1 MANIPLYAQQKARSI
16 QHISPF
22 LILIFVFL
30 MQNNVII
37 DAARDYVLAQYQQ
50 HPHPNLVYHNLVH
63 TQHVVQAAAQI
74 AAHYRLQDDELL
86 AVYVAAWFHDAGY
99 LLGEGKVHEE
109 NGSKEALQF
118 LQQQQVPENVQ
129 AMVQGAIMA
138 TKMPQS
144 PHTLVEQIVCDA
156 DLSHLGS
163 KEFPDRNKLLR
174 QELELT
180 YQLDIPAVKWL
191 TNNIAF
197 LTAHHYWTDYAQTL
211 FKQQKEENLAKLQK
225 KLEKKSA
232 EASEETN
239 VVAGSTEAPK
249 TATEKIK
256 KEKIKKPDRGVETMF
271 RTTSTNHIRLSSMAD
286 SKAHIMISVNSII
299 ISVILSVL
307 VRRLEDYPNMVIPS
321 IIFLT
326 TAVLTVIFSVLA
338 TRPNVTSGVFTKV
351 DIEKKDA
358 NLLFFGNFY
367 KMQLEEYQWG
377 MKQMMND
384 SDFLYSSM
392 TRDIYFLGVVLGHK
406 YKLLRISY
414 NIFMFGLI
422 ISVLAFL
429 IAAIFFPVKA

>member
-1 MANIPLYAQQKARSI
+1 
-16 QHISPF
+16 
-22 LILIFVFL
+22 

-37 DAARDYVLAQYQQ
+37 DAARDYVLAQYEQ

-63 TQHVVQAAAQI
+63 TQQVVQAAAQI

-99 LLGEGKVHEE
+99 LLGEGKLHEE
-109 NGSKEALQF
+109 NGAKEALQF

-129 AMVQGAIMA
+129 AMVQGAILA

-163 KEFPDRNKLLR
+163 KEFSDRNKLLR
-174 QELELT
+174 QELQLT
-180 YQLDIPAVKWL
+180 YEQEIPAVKWL

-232 EASEETN
+232 EAADEAS
-239 VVAGSTEAPK
+239 VIPGSPEAPK
-249 TATEKIK
+249 TATEKVK
-256 KEKIKKPDRGVETMF
+256 KDKDKDKLKKPDRGVETMF

>member
-1 MANIPLYAQQKARSI
+1 
-16 QHISPF
+16 
-22 LILIFVFL
+22 

-50 HPHPNLVYHNLVH
+50 HPRPNLVYHNLVH
-63 TQHVVQAAAQI
+63 TQQVVQAAAQI

-99 LLGEGKVHEE
+99 LMGEGKVHEE
-109 NGSKEALQF
+109 NGSKEALVF

-163 KEFPDRNKLLR
+163 KDFADRNKLLR
-174 QELELT
+174 HELELT
-180 YQLDIPAVKWL
+180 YEREIPAVKWL

-232 EASEETN
+232 EAAGETS
-239 VVAGSTEAPK
+239 VIAGSTEAPK

-256 KEKIKKPDRGVETMF
+256 KDKDKVKKPDRGVETMF

>member
-1 MANIPLYAQQKARSI
+1 
-16 QHISPF
+16 
-22 LILIFVFL
+22 
-30 MQNNVII
+30 MQNNIII
-37 DAARDYVLAQYQQ
+37 DAARDYVLNQYQQ

-63 TQHVVQAAAQI
+63 TQQVVQAAAQI

-99 LLGEGKVHEE
+99 LIGEGKVHEE
-109 NGSKEALQF
+109 NGAQEALRF

-129 AMVQGAIMA
+129 SMVQGAILA

-144 PHTLVEQIVCDA
+144 PHTLVEEIVCDA

-163 KEFPDRNKLLR
+163 KEFADRNKLLR
-174 QELELT
+174 QELQLT
-180 YQLDIPAVKWL
+180 YQKDIPAINWL
-191 TNNIAF
+191 SNNITF
-197 LTAHHYWTDYAQTL
+197 LTEHHYWTDYAQTL
-211 FKQQKEENLAKLQK
+211 FKQQKDENLAKLKK
-225 KLEKKSA
+225 KLEKKTA
-232 EASEETN
+232 EAAEEAAI
-239 VVAGSTEAPK
+239 VPVDASAAPLK
-249 TATEKIK
+249 AQEKIK
-256 KEKIKKPDRGVETMF
+256 KDKTKKPERGVETMF

-307 VRRLEDYPNMVIPS
+307 VRRLEDYPNMIIPS
-321 IIFLT
+321 LIFLT

-338 TRPNVTSGVFTKV
+338 TRPNVTSGVFTKT

-367 KMQLEEYQWG
+367 KMHLEEYQWG

-392 TRDIYFLGVVLGHK
+392 TRDIYYLGVVLGQK

>member
-1 MANIPLYAQQKARSI
+1 
-16 QHISPF
+16 
-22 LILIFVFL
+22 

-50 HPHPNLVYHNLVH
+50 HPRPNLVYHNLIH
-63 TQHVVQAAAQI
+63 TQQVVQAAGQI

-99 LLGEGKVHEE
+99 LLGEGKQHEE
-109 NGSKEALQF
+109 NGAREALLF

-129 AMVQGAIMA
+129 TMVQGAIIA

-144 PHTLVEQIVCDA
+144 PKTLVEQIVCDA

-163 KEFPDRNKLLR
+163 KEFADRNKLLR
-174 QELELT
+174 HEMELT
-180 YQLDIPAVKWL
+180 YQREIPPIQWL
-191 TNNIAF
+191 TNNVTF
-197 LTAHHYWTDYAQTL
+197 LTQHHYWTDYAQTL
-211 FKQQKEENLAKLQK
+211 FKQQKEENLAKLKK
-225 KLEKKSA
+225 KLEKKTENAA
-232 EASEETN
+232 EENLAATT
-239 VVAGSTEAPK
+239 VAATSTEGAPA
-249 TATEKIK
+249 TATQK
-256 KEKIKKPDRGVETMF
+256 KKKDKAAKSERGVETMF

-338 TRPNVTSGVFTKV
+338 TRPNVTSGVFTKT
-351 DIEKKDA
+351 DIEKKNA

-367 KMQLEEYQWG
+367 KMHLEEYQWG
-377 MKQMMND
+377 MKQMMED
-384 SDFLYSSM
+384 SEFLYSSM
-392 TRDIYFLGVVLGHK
+392 TRDIYYLGVVLGHK

>member
-1 MANIPLYAQQKARSI
+1 
-16 QHISPF
+16 
-22 LILIFVFL
+22 

-50 HPHPNLVYHNLVH
+50 HPRPNLVYHNLIH
-63 TQHVVQAAAQI
+63 TQQVVQVAGQI

-99 LLGEGKVHEE
+99 LLGEGKQHEE
-109 NGSKEALQF
+109 NGAKEALQF

-129 AMVQGAIMA
+129 TMVQGAIMA

-144 PHTLVEQIVCDA
+144 PKTLVEQIVCDA

-163 KEFPDRNKLLR
+163 KEFSDRNKLLR
-174 QELELT
+174 HEMELT
-180 YQLDIPAVKWL
+180 YQQEIPAIQWL
-191 TNNIAF
+191 TGNVTF
-197 LTAHHYWTDYAQTL
+197 LTQHHYWTDYAQTL
-211 FKQQKEENLAKLQK
+211 FKQQKEENLAKLKK
-225 KLEKKSA
+225 KLEKKTEDAA
-232 EASEETN
+232 EENLAAAT
-239 VVAGSTEAPK
+239 VAATGTEGAPVTATQKKKKDK
-249 TATEKIK
+249 TAKSE
-256 KEKIKKPDRGVETMF
+256 RGVETMF

-338 TRPNVTSGVFTKV
+338 TRPNVTSGVFTKT
-351 DIEKKDA
+351 DIEKKNA

-367 KMQLEEYQWG
+367 KMHLEEYQWG
-377 MKQMMND
+377 MKQMMED
-384 SDFLYSSM
+384 SEFLYSSM
-392 TRDIYFLGVVLGHK
+392 TRDIYYLGVVLGHK

>member
-1 MANIPLYAQQKARSI
+1 
-16 QHISPF
+16 
-22 LILIFVFL
+22 
-30 MQNNVII
+30 MQNNAII
-37 DAARDYVLAQYQQ
+37 DAARDYVMAQYQQ
-50 HPHPNLVYHNLVH
+50 HPRPNLVYHNLVH
-63 TQHVVQAAAQI
+63 TQHVVQAAGQI
-74 AAHYRLQDDELL
+74 AAHYRLQDDELA

-99 LLGEGKVHEE
+99 LLGEGSAHEE
-109 NGSKEALQF
+109 NGAKEALQF
-118 LQQQQVPENVQ
+118 LQQQQAPENVQ
-129 AMVQGAIMA
+129 LMVKGAILA

-144 PHTLVEQIVCDA
+144 PNTLVEQIVCDA

-163 KEFPDRNKLLR
+163 KEFTDRNKLLR
-174 QELELT
+174 QEMELT
-180 YQLDIPAVKWL
+180 YQVDIPGIKWL
-191 TNNIAF
+191 TNNIKF
-197 LTAHHYWTDYAQTL
+197 LTEHHYWTDYAQTL
-211 FKQQKEENLAKLQK
+211 FKQQKDDNLEKLKK
-225 KLEKKSA
+225 KLEKKTK
-232 EASEETN
+232 EAGEEHLTS
-239 VVAGSTEAPK
+239 VAATAVTPGTEGAPA
-249 TATEKIK
+249 TATEKK
-256 KEKIKKPDRGVETMF
+256 KKDKDKGKGSKSERGVETMF

-321 IIFLT
+321 IIFLF

-338 TRPNVTSGVFTKV
+338 TRPNVTSGIFTKA

-367 KMQLEEYQWG
+367 KMHLEEYQWG
-377 MKQMMND
+377 IRQMMDD

-392 TRDIYFLGVVLGHK
+392 TRDIYYLGVVLGHK

-422 ISVLAFL
+422 ISVFAFL

>member
-1 MANIPLYAQQKARSI
+1 
-16 QHISPF
+16 
-22 LILIFVFL
+22 

-109 NGSKEALQF
+109 NGAKEALQF

-129 AMVQGAIMA
+129 GMVEGAIMA

-232 EASEETN
+232 EAAEETG
-239 VVAGSTEAPK
+239 VVAGSTATPK

>member
-1 MANIPLYAQQKARSI
+1 
-16 QHISPF
+16 
-22 LILIFVFL
+22 

-37 DAARDYVLAQYQQ
+37 DAARDYILAQYQE
-50 HPHPNLVYHNLVH
+50 HPHPNLVYHNLIH
-63 TQHVVQAAAQI
+63 TQHVVQAAGQI

-109 NGSKEALQF
+109 NGAKEALLF

-129 AMVQGAIMA
+129 TMVQGAIMA

-144 PHTLVEQIVCDA
+144 PHSLVEQIVCDA

-163 KEFPDRNKLLR
+163 KEFPERNKLLR
-174 QELELT
+174 HEVELT
-180 YQLDIPAVKWL
+180 YQMEIPPIKWL
-191 TNNIAF
+191 NNNIAF

-211 FKQQKEENLAKLQK
+211 FKQQKEENLAKLKK
-225 KLEKKSA
+225 KLEKKTA
-232 EASEETN
+232 ESVEEN
-239 VVAGSTEAPK
+239 LAPATTGDAPPA
-249 TATEKIK
+249 TATEKK
-256 KEKIKKPDRGVETMF
+256 KKQKIEKPERGVETMF

-338 TRPNVTSGVFTKV
+338 TRPNVTSGVFTKT
-351 DIEKKDA
+351 DIEKKNA

-384 SDFLYSSM
+384 SEFLYSSM
-392 TRDIYFLGVVLGHK
+392 TRDIYYLGVVLGHK

>member
-1 MANIPLYAQQKARSI
+1 
-16 QHISPF
+16 
-22 LILIFVFL
+22 
-30 MQNNVII
+30 MQNNAII
-37 DAARDYVLAQYQQ
+37 DAARDYVMAQYQQ
-50 HPHPNLVYHNLVH
+50 HPRPNLVYHNLVH
-63 TQHVVQAAAQI
+63 TQQVVQAAGQI
-74 AAHYRLQDDELL
+74 AAHYRLQDDELA

-99 LLGEGKVHEE
+99 LLGEGSAHEE
-109 NGSKEALQF
+109 NGAKEALQF

-129 AMVQGAIMA
+129 LMVKGAILA

-144 PHTLVEQIVCDA
+144 PQNLVEQIVCDA

-163 KEFPDRNKLLR
+163 KEFADRNKLLR
-174 QELELT
+174 QEMELT
-180 YQLDIPAVKWL
+180 YHIDIPGIKWL
-191 TNNIAF
+191 TNNIKF
-197 LTAHHYWTDYAQTL
+197 LTDHHYWTDYAQTL
-211 FKQQKEENLAKLQK
+211 FKQQKEDNLEKLKK
-225 KLEKKSA
+225 KLEKKTK
-232 EASEETN
+232 EAGEEHLAS
-239 VVAGSTEAPK
+239 VAAAAVTPGTEEAPV
-249 TATEKIK
+249 TATEKK
-256 KEKIKKPDRGVETMF
+256 KKDKNKDKSSKSERGVETMF

-321 IIFLT
+321 IIFLF

-338 TRPNVTSGVFTKV
+338 TRPNVTSGTFTKA

-367 KMQLEEYQWG
+367 KMHLEEYQWG
-377 MKQMMND
+377 IRQMMDD

-392 TRDIYFLGVVLGHK
+392 TRDIYYLGVVLGHK

-422 ISVLAFL
+422 ISVGAFL

>member
-1 MANIPLYAQQKARSI
+1 
-16 QHISPF
+16 
-22 LILIFVFL
+22 

-63 TQHVVQAAAQI
+63 TQQVVQMAAQI

-109 NGSKEALQF
+109 NGAKEAIQF

-129 AMVQGAIMA
+129 TMVQGAIMA

-144 PHTLVEQIVCDA
+144 PHTLIEQIVCDA

-163 KEFPDRNKLLR
+163 KEFSDRNKLLR
-174 QELELT
+174 QELERT
-180 YQLDIPAVKWL
+180 YQMEIPGIKWL

-211 FKQQKEENLAKLQK
+211 FKQQKDENLAKLQK

-232 EASEETN
+232 EMTDETTDNTDTTPAAS
-239 VVAGSTEAPK
+239 AAASTV
-249 TATEKIK
+249 
-256 KEKIKKPDRGVETMF
+256 KEKVKKKKAKEQKPERGVETMF

-307 VRRLEDYPNMVIPS
+307 VRRLEDYPNMIIPS

-338 TRPNVTSGVFTKV
+338 TRPNVTSGVFTKT

-358 NLLFFGNFY
+358 TLLFFGNFY
-367 KMQLEEYQWG
+367 KMHLEEYQWG

-384 SDFLYSSM
+384 ADFLYSSM

-429 IAAIFFPVKA
+429 VAAIFFPVKA

>member
-1 MANIPLYAQQKARSI
+1 
-16 QHISPF
+16 
-22 LILIFVFL
+22 
-30 MQNNVII
+30 MQNSAII
-37 DAARDYVLAQYQQ
+37 DAARDYVLAQYEQ

-63 TQHVVQAAAQI
+63 TQQVVQAAAQI

-99 LLGEGKVHEE
+99 LLGEGKAHEE
-109 NGSKEALQF
+109 NGAKEAMVF
-118 LQQQQVPENVQ
+118 LQQQQAPENVQ
-129 AMVQGAIMA
+129 SMVQGAIMA

-163 KEFPDRNKLLR
+163 KEFSDRNKLLR
-174 QELELT
+174 HELELT
-180 YQLDIPAVKWL
+180 YQMEIPAIKWL

-232 EASEETN
+232 DAAEETSI
-239 VVAGSTEAPK
+239 VPGTTEAPK
-249 TATEKIK
+249 TATEKVK
-256 KEKIKKPDRGVETMF
+256 KEKVKEKKSERGVETMF

-338 TRPNVTSGVFTKV
+338 TRPNVTSGVFTKT

-367 KMQLEEYQWG
+367 KMHLEEYQWG
-377 MKQMMND
+377 MKQMMED

-392 TRDIYFLGVVLGHK
+392 TRDIYYLGVVLGHK

>member
-1 MANIPLYAQQKARSI
+1 
-16 QHISPF
+16 
-22 LILIFVFL
+22 
-30 MQNNVII
+30 MQNNIII
-37 DAARDYVLAQYQQ
+37 DAARDYVLSQYQQ

-63 TQHVVQAAAQI
+63 TQQVVQAAAQI

-99 LLGEGKVHEE
+99 LIGEGKVHEE
-109 NGSKEALQF
+109 NGAQEALRF
-118 LQQQQVPENVQ
+118 LQEQQVPEKVQ
-129 AMVQGAIMA
+129 SMVQGAILA

-163 KEFPDRNKLLR
+163 KEFADRNKLLR
-174 QELELT
+174 QELQLT
-180 YQLDIPAVKWL
+180 YQRDIPAINWL

-197 LTAHHYWTDYAQTL
+197 LTEHHYWTDYAQTL
-211 FKQQKEENLAKLQK
+211 FKQQKDENLAKLKK
-225 KLEKKSA
+225 KLEKKTA
-232 EASEETN
+232 EVTEEATIASVDT
-239 VVAGSTEAPK
+239 GTAPLK
-249 TATEKIK
+249 AQEKIK
-256 KEKIKKPDRGVETMF
+256 KDKTKKPERGVETMF

-307 VRRLEDYPNMVIPS
+307 VRRLEDYPNMIIPS

-338 TRPNVTSGVFTKV
+338 TRPNVTSGVFTKT

-367 KMQLEEYQWG
+367 KMHLEEYQWG

-392 TRDIYFLGVVLGHK
+392 TRDIYYLGVVLGHK

>member
-1 MANIPLYAQQKARSI
+1 
-16 QHISPF
+16 
-22 LILIFVFL
+22 
-30 MQNNVII
+30 MQNNAII
-37 DAARDYVLAQYQQ
+37 DAARDYVIAQYQQ
-50 HPHPNLVYHNLVH
+50 HPRPNLVYHNLVH
-63 TQHVVQAAAQI
+63 TQQVVQAAGQI
-74 AAHYRLQDDELL
+74 AAHYRLQDDELA

-99 LLGEGKVHEE
+99 LLGEGSAHEE
-109 NGSKEALQF
+109 NGAKEALQF

-129 AMVQGAIMA
+129 LMVKGAILA

-144 PHTLVEQIVCDA
+144 PQNLVEQIVCDA
-156 DLSHLGS
+156 DLSHLGT

-174 QELELT
+174 QEMELT
-180 YQLDIPAVKWL
+180 YQVDIPGIKWL
-191 TNNIAF
+191 TNNIKF
-197 LTAHHYWTDYAQTL
+197 LTDHHYWTDYAQTL
-211 FKQQKEENLAKLQK
+211 FKQQKEDNLEKLKK
-225 KLEKKSA
+225 KLEKKTK
-232 EASEETN
+232 EASEEHLTS
-239 VVAGSTEAPK
+239 VAAAAVTPGAEGAPV
-249 TATEKIK
+249 TATEKK
-256 KEKIKKPDRGVETMF
+256 KKDKNKDKSGKSERGVETMF

-321 IIFLT
+321 IIFLF

-338 TRPNVTSGVFTKV
+338 TRPNVTSGIFTKA

-367 KMQLEEYQWG
+367 KMHLEEYQWG
-377 MKQMMND
+377 IKQMMDD

-392 TRDIYFLGVVLGHK
+392 TRDIYYLGVVLGHK

-422 ISVLAFL
+422 ISVGAFL

>member
-1 MANIPLYAQQKARSI
+1 
-16 QHISPF
+16 
-22 LILIFVFL
+22 

-37 DAARDYVLAQYQQ
+37 DAARDYILAQYQE
-50 HPHPNLVYHNLVH
+50 HPHPNLVYHNLIH
-63 TQHVVQAAAQI
+63 TQHVVQAAGQI

-109 NGSKEALQF
+109 NGAKEALLF

-129 AMVQGAIMA
+129 TMVQGAIMA

-163 KEFPDRNKLLR
+163 KEFPERNKLLR
-174 QELELT
+174 HEVELT
-180 YQLDIPAVKWL
+180 YQMEIPPIKWL
-191 TNNIAF
+191 NNNIAF

-211 FKQQKEENLAKLQK
+211 FKQQKEENLAKLKK
-225 KLEKKSA
+225 KLEKKTA
-232 EASEETN
+232 EAAEENLVPATTG
-239 VVAGSTEAPK
+239 VTGDAPPA
-249 TATEKIK
+249 TATEKK
-256 KEKIKKPDRGVETMF
+256 KKQKVDKPERGVETMF

-338 TRPNVTSGVFTKV
+338 TRPNVTSGVFTKT
-351 DIEKKDA
+351 DIEKKNA

-384 SDFLYSSM
+384 SEFLYSSM
-392 TRDIYFLGVVLGHK
+392 TRDIYYLGVVLGHK

-429 IAAIFFPVKA
+429 IAAIFFPAKA

>member
-1 MANIPLYAQQKARSI
+1 
-16 QHISPF
+16 
-22 LILIFVFL
+22 

-37 DAARDYVLAQYQQ
+37 DAARDYIIAQYQQ
-50 HPHPNLVYHNLVH
+50 HPRPNLVYHNLVH
-63 TQHVVQAAAQI
+63 TQQVVQAAAQI
-74 AAHYRLQDDELL
+74 AAHYRLQDDELV

-99 LLGEGKVHEE
+99 LLGEGKAHEE
-109 NGSKEALQF
+109 NGAKEALHF
-118 LQQQQVPENVQ
+118 LQQQNAPENVQ
-129 AMVQGAIMA
+129 SMVQGAILA
-138 TKMPQS
+138 TKMPQAPNS
-144 PHTLVEQIVCDA
+144 LVEQIVCDA

-163 KEFPDRNKLLR
+163 KEFSDRNKLLR
-174 QELELT
+174 HELELT
-180 YQLDIPAVKWL
+180 YQQEIPAVKWL
-191 TNNIAF
+191 SNNIAF
-197 LTAHHYWTDYAQTL
+197 LTSHHYWTDYAQTM

-232 EASEETN
+232 EAAEE
-239 VVAGSTEAPK
+239 GSSIAPIGATDAPK
-249 TATEKIK
+249 TATEKVK
-256 KEKIKKPDRGVETMF
+256 KEKTKEKKSERGVETMF

-338 TRPNVTSGVFTKV
+338 TRPNVTSGVFTKT

-367 KMQLEEYQWG
+367 KMHLEEYQWG
-377 MKQMMND
+377 MKQMMED

-392 TRDIYFLGVVLGHK
+392 TRDIYYLGVVLGHK

>member
-1 MANIPLYAQQKARSI
+1 
-16 QHISPF
+16 
-22 LILIFVFL
+22 
-30 MQNNVII
+30 MQNNIII
-37 DAARDYVLAQYQQ
+37 DAARDYVLNQYQQ

-63 TQHVVQAAAQI
+63 TQQVVQAAAQI

-99 LLGEGKVHEE
+99 LIGEGKVHEE
-109 NGSKEALQF
+109 NGAQEALRF
-118 LQQQQVPENVQ
+118 LQQQQVPEKVQ
-129 AMVQGAIMA
+129 SMVQGAILA

-163 KEFPDRNKLLR
+163 KEFADRNKLLR
-174 QELELT
+174 QELQLT
-180 YQLDIPAVKWL
+180 YQRDIPAINWL
-191 TNNIAF
+191 TNNITF
-197 LTAHHYWTDYAQTL
+197 LTEHHYWTDYAQTL
-211 FKQQKEENLAKLQK
+211 FKQQKDENLAKLKK
-225 KLEKKSA
+225 KLEKKTA
-232 EASEETN
+232 EAAEEASIAPAD
-239 VVAGSTEAPK
+239 AGTSLHKAQ
-249 TATEKIK
+249 EKIK
-256 KEKIKKPDRGVETMF
+256 KDKAKKPERGVETMF

-307 VRRLEDYPNMVIPS
+307 VRRLEDYPNMIIPS

-338 TRPNVTSGVFTKV
+338 TRPNVTSGVFTKT

-367 KMQLEEYQWG
+367 KMHLEEYQWG

-392 TRDIYFLGVVLGHK
+392 TRDIYYLGVVLGQK

>member
-1 MANIPLYAQQKARSI
+1 MQKNA
-16 QHISPF
+16 
-22 LILIFVFL
+22 
-30 MQNNVII
+30 II

-50 HPHPNLVYHNLVH
+50 HPRPNLVYHNLVH
-63 TQHVVQAAAQI
+63 TQQVVQAAGQI
-74 AAHYRLQDDELL
+74 AAHYRLQDDELA

-99 LLGEGKVHEE
+99 LLGEGSAHEE
-109 NGSKEALQF
+109 NGAKEALQF
-118 LQQQQVPENVQ
+118 LQQQQAPENVQ
-129 AMVQGAIMA
+129 SMVQGAILA

-144 PHTLVEQIVCDA
+144 PHNLVEQIVCDA

-174 QELELT
+174 HEMELT
-180 YQLDIPAVKWL
+180 YQTDIPAIKWL
-191 TNNIAF
+191 NTNITF
-197 LTAHHYWTDYAQTL
+197 LTDHHYWTDYAQTL
-211 FKQQKEENLAKLQK
+211 FKQQKEENLEKLKK
-225 KLEKKSA
+225 KLEKKTKEAA
-232 EASEETN
+232 ENNIAAVTAIPGTDIS
-239 VVAGSTEAPK
+239 GEAPA
-249 TATEKIK
+249 TATEKK
-256 KEKIKKPDRGVETMF
+256 KKDKGKDKAGKSERGVETMF

-321 IIFLT
+321 IIFLF

-338 TRPNVTSGVFTKV
+338 TRPNVTSGIFTKA

-367 KMQLEEYQWG
+367 KMHLEEYQWG
-377 MKQMMND
+377 IKQMMDD
-384 SDFLYSSM
+384 SEFLYSSM
-392 TRDIYFLGVVLGHK
+392 TRDIYYLGVVLGHK

-422 ISVLAFL
+422 ISVFAFL

>member
-1 MANIPLYAQQKARSI
+1 
-16 QHISPF
+16 
-22 LILIFVFL
+22 
-30 MQNNVII
+30 MQNNIII
-37 DAARDYVLAQYQQ
+37 DAARDYVLNQYQQ

-63 TQHVVQAAAQI
+63 TQQVVQAAAQI

-99 LLGEGKVHEE
+99 LIGEGKVHEE
-109 NGSKEALQF
+109 NGAQEALRF

-129 AMVQGAIMA
+129 SMVQGAILA

-144 PHTLVEQIVCDA
+144 PHTLVEEIVCDA

-163 KEFPDRNKLLR
+163 KEFADRNKLLR
-174 QELELT
+174 QELQLT
-180 YQLDIPAVKWL
+180 YQKDIPAINWL
-191 TNNIAF
+191 TNNITF
-197 LTAHHYWTDYAQTL
+197 LTEHHYWTDYAQTL
-211 FKQQKEENLAKLQK
+211 FKQQKDENLAKLKK
-225 KLEKKSA
+225 KLEKKTA
-232 EASEETN
+232 EAAEEAAI
-239 VVAGSTEAPK
+239 VPVDASAAPLK
-249 TATEKIK
+249 AQEKIK
-256 KEKIKKPDRGVETMF
+256 KDKTKKPERGVETMF

-307 VRRLEDYPNMVIPS
+307 VRRLEDYPNMIIPS
-321 IIFLT
+321 LIFLT

-338 TRPNVTSGVFTKV
+338 TRPNVTSGVFTKT

-367 KMQLEEYQWG
+367 KMHLEEYQWG

-392 TRDIYFLGVVLGHK
+392 TRDIYYLGVVLGQK

>member
-1 MANIPLYAQQKARSI
+1 
-16 QHISPF
+16 
-22 LILIFVFL
+22 

-50 HPHPNLVYHNLVH
+50 HPRPNLVYHNLVH
-63 TQHVVQAAAQI
+63 TQQVVQAAAQI

-99 LLGEGKVHEE
+99 LMGEGKVHEE

-180 YQLDIPAVKWL
+180 YEREIPAVKWL

-211 FKQQKEENLAKLQK
+211 FKQQKEDNLAKLQK

-232 EASEETN
+232 GAAEETS
-239 VVAGSTEAPK
+239 VIAGSTDAPK

-351 DIEKKDA
+351 DIER
-358 NLLFFGNFY
+358 
-367 KMQLEEYQWG
+367 KMPTSCSLVTFIRCNWKNTSG
-377 MKQMMND
+377 
-384 SDFLYSSM
+384 
-392 TRDIYFLGVVLGHK
+392 
-406 YKLLRISY
+406 
-414 NIFMFGLI
+414 
-422 ISVLAFL
+422 A
-429 IAAIFFPVKA
+429 